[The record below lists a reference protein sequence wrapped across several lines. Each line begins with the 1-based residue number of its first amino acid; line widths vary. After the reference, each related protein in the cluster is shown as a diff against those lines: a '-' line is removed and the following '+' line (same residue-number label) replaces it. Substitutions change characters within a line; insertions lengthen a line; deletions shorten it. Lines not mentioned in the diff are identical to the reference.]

1 MTLRYLV
8 QPLWLLLLWIMLWG
22 SVSAVVLIGGL
33 VVVVLIRA
41 AFRMPAV
48 DLRVTLRPLR
58 LIGLVWHVL
67 IQLAGSATSVA
78 WAALRHGRHVPAAVM
93 EVPLEEDSDVVV
105 TVTVFLTAMSPG
117 SLVLEIDR
125 ERRVLYVHGLPA
137 GTRAEAERR
146 RRSVQRAER
155 ATVSALREAPKE
167 APEEA
172 AK

>member
-8 QPLWLLLLWIMLWG
+8 QPLWLLLLWLMLWG

-33 VVVVLIRA
+33 AVVIAVRA

-58 LIGLVWHVL
+58 LIGLFWHLL
-67 IQLAGSATSVA
+67 IQLVSSATSVA
-78 WAALRHGRHVPAAVM
+78 WAAIRHGGHVPAAVM
-93 EVPLEEDSDVVV
+93 EVPLEEDSDVIIAA
-105 TVTVFLTAMSPG
+105 TVFFTAMSPG

-146 RRSVQRAER
+146 RRSVRQAER
-155 ATVSALREAPKE
+155 ATVSALKEAPKE
-167 APEEA
+167 AP
-172 AK
+172 K